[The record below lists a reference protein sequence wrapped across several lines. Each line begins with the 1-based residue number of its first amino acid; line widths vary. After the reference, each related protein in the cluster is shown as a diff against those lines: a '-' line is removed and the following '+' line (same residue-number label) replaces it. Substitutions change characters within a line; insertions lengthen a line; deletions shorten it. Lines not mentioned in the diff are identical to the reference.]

1 MHRYVIER
9 RVAEAAFLLKTS
21 DDSIAATARLETS
34 PRDILML
41 RSAPMSDDVL
51 ALLDRKRVL
60 LERRQQTPSVRV
72 PEIERELRE
81 IDRALT

>member
-1 MHRYVIER
+1 
-9 RVAEAAFLLKTS
+9 
-21 DDSIAATARLETS
+21 
-34 PRDILML
+34 ML

-60 LERRQQTPSVRV
+60 LERQQTPSVRV

-81 IDRALT
+81 IDRALTRIEWKTSPPTVPE

>member
-1 MHRYVIER
+1 
-9 RVAEAAFLLKTS
+9 
-21 DDSIAATARLETS
+21 
-34 PRDILML
+34 
-41 RSAPMSDDVL
+41 MSDDVL

-81 IDRALT
+81 LDRALTRLEMEDVPPTVPE

>member
-1 MHRYVIER
+1 
-9 RVAEAAFLLKTS
+9 
-21 DDSIAATARLETS
+21 
-34 PRDILML
+34 ML

-60 LERRQQTPSVRV
+60 LERQQTPSVRV

-81 IDRALT
+81 IDRALTRLEMEDVPPTVAE

>member
-1 MHRYVIER
+1 
-9 RVAEAAFLLKTS
+9 
-21 DDSIAATARLETS
+21 
-34 PRDILML
+34 ML

-60 LERRQQTPSVRV
+60 LERRQQTPSVLV

-81 IDRALT
+81 LDRALTRLEMEDVPPTVPE